1 MKKKNKMSRER
12 NRNTIEEQKVSIPE
26 SVKIER
32 AIKTQETKNS
42 RNKAAIER
50 LSATLKAGEDRV
62 LELSMKLEE
71 KKAKETA

>member
-12 NRNTIEEQKVSIPE
+12 NRNTIEEQKISIPE

-42 RNKAAIER
+42 RNKATIER